1 MSNLDH
7 SYGLALVQQDIV
19 YDQLHRLASP
29 LYNIGGYVSLQRVDV
44 ARLRQAHA
52 QVVTENRMF
61 AARLVAVDGGLR
73 LQLGGLV
80 DTTLDLVDLSG
91 EVDPQ
96 MAAKTWL
103 DGAFAQPFDLYG
115 DCLFRAHLLKLND
128 DSYFYV
134 GIAHHVIVD
143 GWGFAN
149 WARQLGNHYAGDA
162 PEPEALADFAR
173 YFSQDMDYLHSE
185 RYSRDQAFWKSYLP
199 EPKPLLAQARSQAFA
214 PTERCS
220 QRLCVDLDHSLLDR
234 LLAADERLAKNE
246 HSLFVALVAL
256 YFSRVCQRSS
266 VSLGVPAHNR
276 RGAAH
281 KRFVG
286 LFTSVSPV
294 QIAVDESWTFMQ
306 LVEAVKAEQAK
317 VFRHQKYP
325 VGHMVRDLGPA
336 ARAGLYDVGVNYL
349 KLDNRFDYGDFTAH
363 IVYHPN
369 DYQNTPFNLTVWD
382 SGASQPAQLQ
392 IDFSLQY
399 FTVHEVELIGA
410 RLLHLVAQ
418 LASDP
423 QQSLAGLD
431 VVAPCEAATVFPP
444 IPNLPTAPNHTFIAL
459 FEQQVAIRP
468 DALALSWRDR
478 EYTYKQ
484 LDQLASKLALRLA
497 SQHICNGDLV
507 GLLLGRR
514 PPLVIAILAL
524 HKLGAAYL
532 PLDPAYPPA
541 RLEFMLA
548 DSGASLLLQDD
559 DLETADLVAGY
570 TGPRL
575 SLGDD
580 WLELPCGSFPPAFP
594 SWACAS
600 QLAYVLY
607 TSGSTGQPKGVMI
620 GQRALSNFL
629 QSMAQQPGLKEGDWL
644 LAVTPFSFD
653 ISMLELLLP
662 LMTGGTLRLFHRA
675 LAQDPAGLLDEL
687 NTHPIRL
694 LQMTP
699 SAWKLLLAAGWQGS
713 KNLVALAGGEALPA
727 HLAETLVPK
736 VDQLWNMY
744 GPTETTIW
752 SSCRQVSLP
761 ATASIGTPI
770 ANTRFQVLDNQRRP
784 LPVGVFG
791 SLYIGGVGLAKGYLK
806 RPELTAERF
815 VTINGWRE
823 TGNGERWYETGDMAR
838 LLPNGEFEFQGRADH
853 QVKLNGYR
861 IELGE
866 IESKLARVP
875 GIANC
880 AVLIKTLNDR
890 QLLAAYYQLAAQA
903 QPAAGAVLATD
914 HSSEEARIRAA
925 LAEELPV
932 FMLPSAFVAM
942 EKFPLTPSGK
952 TDIKA
957 LPEPVQPSAIPETK
971 TTSGA
976 GDDFTQRLLQLSRQ
990 WLRLPKLA
998 ASDNF
1003 FDAGASSLDV
1013 TDLAGGLSRDLALN
1027 LSVIDLF
1034 SHPSVAALA
1043 RHLQAPAQPAR
1054 SSTARQ
1060 QAAERGK
1067 TRLQNRLT
1075 ARKLLDEA

>member
-1 MSNLDH
+1 MTIN
-7 SYGLALVQQDIV
+7 SYRLALVQQDIV

-29 LYNIGGYVSLQRVDV
+29 LYNIGGYVSLKRVDV
-44 ARLRQAHA
+44 TRLREAHRR
-52 QVVTENRMF
+52 VVTENRLF
-61 AARLVAVDGGLR
+61 AARLVAVEGGLR
-73 LQLGGLV
+73 LRLGE
-80 DTTLDLVDLSG
+80 TLDSRLELVDLTA
-91 EVDPQ
+91 EADPES
-96 MAAKTWL
+96 AARHWL

-115 DCLFRAHLLKLND
+115 ACLYRAHLLKLSE

-134 GIAHHVIVD
+134 GIAHHLIVD

-149 WARQLGNHYAGDA
+149 WARQLGEHYAGHS
-162 PEPEALADFAR
+162 PEPETFADFAR
-173 YFSQDMDYLHSE
+173 YFSQDTDYLESE
-185 RYSRDQAFWKSYLP
+185 RYVRDRAFWNHYLA
-199 EPKPLLAQARSQAFA
+199 EPKPLLAPIRTQAFA
-214 PTERCS
+214 PGERCS
-220 QRLCVDLDHSLLDR
+220 QRVCVELDHALLDQ

-246 HSLFVALVAL
+246 HSLFLALVAL
-256 YFSRVCQRSS
+256 YFSRVCQRPSL
-266 VSLGVPAHNR
+266 SLGVPAHNR

-281 KRFVG
+281 KRLVG

-294 QIAVDESWTFMQ
+294 QIALDESLSFPQ

-325 VGHMVRDLGPA
+325 LGHMVRDLGPA
-336 ARAGLYDVGVNYL
+336 ARAGLYEVGVNYL
-349 KLDNRFDYGDFTAH
+349 KLDNQFDYGEFSAH

-369 DYQNTPFNLTVWD
+369 NYQNTPFNLTLWD
-382 SGASQPAQLQ
+382 TGASQPAQLQ

-399 FTVHEVELIGA
+399 FTADEVELIGA
-410 RLLHLVAQ
+410 RLLHLMAQVAANPAQ
-418 LASDP
+418 PLA
-423 QQSLAGLD
+423 ALD
-431 VVAPCEAATVFPP
+431 LIAPAEAALVRPALP
-444 IPNLPTAPNHTFIAL
+444 DLPTAPSQPFIAL
-459 FEQQVAIRP
+459 FEQQVAQRP
-468 DALALSWRDR
+468 EQLALSWR
-478 EYTYKQ
+478 EHEFTYLQ

-497 SQHICNGDLV
+497 SHHICTGALV

-514 PPLVIAILAL
+514 PQLVIAILAL

-548 DSGASLLLQDD
+548 DSGASLLLQDAGLD
-559 DLETADLVAGY
+559 HADLVTGY
-570 TGPRL
+570 SGPRL
-575 SLGDD
+575 LLDDD
-580 WLELPCGSFPPAFP
+580 WLNLPAGAFTMTLP

-629 QSMAQQPGLKEGDWL
+629 QSMALQPGFGAGDWL

-653 ISMLELLLP
+653 IAMLELLLP

-713 KNLVALAGGEALPA
+713 ENLLALAGGEALPA

-736 VDQLWNMY
+736 VEQLWNMY

-752 SSCRQVSLP
+752 SSCGQVSLP
-761 ATASIGTPI
+761 STASIGKPI
-770 ANTRFQVLDNQRRP
+770 ANTRFQILDARQRP
-784 LPVGVFG
+784 LPMGVFG
-791 SLYIGGVGLAKGYLK
+791 ALYIGGLGLAHGYLK

-815 VTINGWRE
+815 IDLQ
-823 TGNGERWYETGDMAR
+823 GERWYETGDMAR
-838 LLPNGEFEFQGRADH
+838 LLANGEFEFQGRADH

-866 IESKLARVP
+866 IESRLARVP

-880 AVLIKTLNDR
+880 AVLIKSLNER
-890 QLLAAYYQLAAQA
+890 QMLTAYYSLMVGSQLDET
-903 QPAAGAVLATD
+903 G
-914 HSSEEARIRAA
+914 IRAA
-925 LAEELPV
+925 LAEDLPV
-932 FMLPSAFVAM
+932 FMVPSAFIALAQ
-942 EKFPLTPSGK
+942 FPLTPSGK
-952 TDIKA
+952 TDLKA
-957 LPEPVQPSAIPETK
+957 LPEPVQPSALIETK
-971 TTSGA
+971 SPA
-976 GDDFTQRLLQLSRQ
+976 PAPGDDFTDQLLRLSRH
-990 WLRLPKLA
+990 WLRLPKLSA
-998 ASDNF
+998 RDNF

-1013 TDLAGGLSRDLALN
+1013 TDLAGGLSRDLGLN

-1034 SHPSVAALA
+1034 SHPSVGALA
-1043 RHLQAPAQPAR
+1043 RHLQGSASAPPPQSA
-1054 SSTARQ
+1054 ARQ
-1060 QAAERGK
+1060 HAAERGK
-1067 TRLQNRLT
+1067 ARLQNRLT

>member
-61 AARLVAVDGGLR
+61 AARLASVDGGLR

-103 DGAFAQPFDLYG
+103 DGAFARPFDLYG
-115 DCLFRAHLLKLND
+115 DRLFRAHLLKLND

-134 GIAHHVIVD
+134 GVAHHVIVD

-199 EPKPLLAQARSQAFA
+199 EPKPLLAQSRSQAFA
-214 PTERCS
+214 PHERCS
-220 QRLCVDLDHSLLDR
+220 QRLCVNLDHALLDQW
-234 LLAADERLAKNE
+234 LATDQRLAKNE
-246 HSLFVALVAL
+246 HSVFVALVAL
-256 YFSRVCQRSS
+256 YFSRVCQRQSL
-266 VSLGVPAHNR
+266 SLGVPAHNR

-306 LVEAVKAEQAK
+306 LVEAVKAEQAR

-399 FTVHEVELIGA
+399 FSADEVQLIGA

-418 LASDP
+418 LASNP
-423 QQSLAGLD
+423 QRSLADLEI
-431 VVAPCEAATVFPP
+431 VAPCEAAIVFPP
-444 IPNLPTAPNHTFIAL
+444 LPDLPTAPNHTFIAL

-559 DLETADLVAGY
+559 DVETANLVAGY
-570 TGPRL
+570 SGPRL

-629 QSMAQQPGLKEGDWL
+629 QSMAQQPGLKAGDWL

-713 KNLVALAGGEALPA
+713 KHLVALAGGEALPS

-770 ANTRFQVLDNQRRP
+770 ANTRFQVFDAQRRP

-791 SLYIGGVGLAKGYLK
+791 SLYIGGVGLANGYLK

-815 VTINGWRE
+815 VTIE
-823 TGNGERWYETGDMAR
+823 GERWYETGDMAR

-890 QLLAAYYQLAAQA
+890 QLLAAYYSLAAGVTLDEA
-903 QPAAGAVLATD
+903 Q
-914 HSSEEARIRAA
+914 IRAA

-952 TDIKA
+952 TDLKA
-957 LPEPVQPSAIPETK
+957 LPEPAQPSAISETK

-998 ASDNF
+998 AGDNF

-1043 RHLQAPAQPAR
+1043 RHLQAAPAPAQAAR
-1054 SSTARQ
+1054 SSSARQ